1 MRRKEII
8 LSEMRRYEREGIST
22 SQLSDILHISRENI
36 SRELNQ
42 LVRENK
48 IIKIQG
54 KPVIYKP
61 ILKSNKT
68 ILDDFMSKNPSLSS
82 IVTQAKSAIMY
93 PPMGINTLITGE
105 TGVGKSMFAQLM
117 YDFGREMS
125 VVDEHAPFIS
135 FNCSD
140 YAHNADLLMGQ
151 LFGVKKGAYTGATD
165 DKQGLIELADMG
177 FLFLDEIHCL
187 PKEGQEMLFT
197 FIDHG
202 KFRRLGESEKERS
215 GTVRILGA
223 TSESIESNLVA
234 PFRRRMPMVI
244 HLPNLEQRTEK
255 ERASLIIDFFKKE
268 ATILKEKMEIS
279 KDVFIALLYYHCP
292 HNIGQLKSDIQLVC
306 AKGYSEYLLEG
317 KETISIEL
325 SDIPDYIEKG
335 LYEKVEHRDIRK
347 SVSYVP
353 DEKVLFNGGTIID
366 DESASQGIYQMIDQT
381 LRNNENTEEDSNV
394 RELVEK
400 EITEYFETIQKKD
413 SLKKQI
419 TLENIVPDDVIELGN
434 KLVTYSEEK
443 LKLHWNDNMKIGFI
457 IHLHNFIESYY
468 NNITRDMPK
477 FNDTNIRANYP
488 NEFLVALDCLE
499 MISHHIQGNI
509 PYGEA
514 LNLVSFF
521 INAGHTI
528 TGTKKVRIFVIS
540 HGESTATSMANTA
553 NALLQ
558 SEEVI
563 GINAPLDEKPN
574 IVLDRLLS
582 VIEATNKGED
592 VLCLVDMGSLTSFS
606 KLLMER
612 LNIYSK
618 TIPLVSTLHVIEA
631 ARKSMMGMDLQRI
644 YQDLLAINY
653 TMFDAQ
659 MDSKNEAVSSVE
671 LFKGNVGKPLA
682 IITCCLTGNGTA
694 VHLKKIL
701 EDVLEQSLG
710 EVEVIPIQL
719 ENSNR
724 NSQKIYEISR
734 IYKVLCIV
742 STFKINTSIPQFD
755 LYEIMEGTGIEI
767 IQKMVEEETTLVRIK
782 DLVNKEL
789 KLVNGYQLCE
799 EVQLLNHSL
808 TYDLSISITTSQL
821 IGIVLHTCLLVE
833 RLKENKVTEI
843 REDVGYYKAK
853 YQQLFLYLR
862 DRFRAFEVKYQINI
876 SDSDLCYLIDYYLQ
890 IR

>member
-1 MRRKEII
+1 MGMEDNMRRKEVI
-8 LSEMRRYEREGIST
+8 LSEMMRHENEGIST
-22 SQLSDILHISRENI
+22 TKLSDILNISRENI

-48 IIKIQG
+48 IMKLQG

-61 ILKSNKT
+61 IIKKYKT
-68 ILDDFMSKNPSLSS
+68 ILDDFVSKNASLSP
-82 IVTQAKSAIMY
+82 IVTKAKSAIMY

-117 YDFGREMS
+117 YDFGKEMS
-125 VVDEHAPFIS
+125 VVEDNAPFIS

-151 LFGVKKGAYTGATD
+151 LFGVKKGAYTGAND
-165 DKQGLIELADMG
+165 DKQGLIELADNG

-202 KFRRLGESEKERS
+202 KFRRLGESEKERRS
-215 GTVRILGA
+215 TVRILGA

-244 HLPNLEQRTEK
+244 HLPNLAQRTEK

-268 ATILKEKMEIS
+268 AAVLKEKMEIS

-292 HNIGQLKSDIQLVC
+292 HNIGQLKSDIQLIC

-317 KETISIEL
+317 KENISIEL

-347 SVSYVP
+347 VVSYVP
-353 DEKVLFNGGTIID
+353 DEKVIFNGESKIED
-366 DESASQGIYQMIDQT
+366 DTTSQNIYQMIDQT
-381 LRNNENTEEDSNV
+381 LRNNENTEENSDV
-394 RELVEK
+394 RDLVEK
-400 EITEYFETIQKKD
+400 EITEYFEAIQKKEI
-413 SLKKQI
+413 SKKQI
-419 TLENIVPDDVIELGN
+419 TLENIVPKDVIELGN
-434 KLVTYSEEK
+434 QLVHYSEEK
-443 LKLHWNDNMKIGFI
+443 LQLHWNDNMKIGLI

-468 NNITRDMPK
+468 NNTMREMPK
-477 FNDTNIRANYP
+477 FIDTNIRENYP
-488 NEFLVALDCLE
+488 DEFLVALDCLE
-499 MISHHIQGNI
+499 MISHHIKGNI

-521 INAGHTI
+521 IHSGHSI
-528 TGTKKVRIFVIS
+528 TEIKKVRIFVIA

-553 NALLQ
+553 NTLLQ

-592 VLCLVDMGSLTSFS
+592 VLCLVDMGSFTSFS

-612 LNIYSK
+612 LNIHSK
-618 TIPLVSTLHVIEA
+618 TIPLVSTLHVMEA
-631 ARKSMMGMDLQRI
+631 ARKSMMGMNLDRI
-644 YQDLLAINY
+644 YQDLLRINY
-653 TMFDAQ
+653 NMFDSQ
-659 MDSKNEAVSSVE
+659 ILTSNNSESVE
-671 LFKGNVGKPLA
+671 LFKGHVGKPLA

-694 VHLKKIL
+694 LHLKK
-701 EDVLEQSLG
+701 
-710 EVEVIPIQL
+710 
-719 ENSNR
+719 
-724 NSQKIYEISR
+724 
-734 IYKVLCIV
+734 
-742 STFKINTSIPQFD
+742 NTRGCF
-755 LYEIMEGTGIEI
+755 G
-767 IQKMVEEETTLVRIK
+767 
-782 DLVNKEL
+782 
-789 KLVNGYQLCE
+789 
-799 EVQLLNHSL
+799 
-808 TYDLSISITTSQL
+808 
-821 IGIVLHTCLLVE
+821 
-833 RLKENKVTEI
+833 
-843 REDVGYYKAK
+843 A
-853 YQQLFLYLR
+853 
-862 DRFRAFEVKYQINI
+862 
-876 SDSDLCYLIDYYLQ
+876 DSG
-890 IR
+890 RG